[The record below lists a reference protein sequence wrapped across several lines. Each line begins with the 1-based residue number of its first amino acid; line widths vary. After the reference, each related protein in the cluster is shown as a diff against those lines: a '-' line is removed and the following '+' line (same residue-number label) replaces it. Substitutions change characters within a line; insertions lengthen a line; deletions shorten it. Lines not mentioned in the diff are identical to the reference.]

1 MEYNEERFKENANKQ
16 VFLMWLVISIILTT
30 AYVIEVVK
38 GGRTVAYFCVF
49 LFMCWFPFIL
59 GAVIL
64 KVKGMATRWYREVV
78 SVGYG
83 LFYVFVVF
91 TGNTPLTFAY
101 IFPVASLL
109 MLYKKRGLLIR
120 CGIANIIVM
129 VGLIIRNIAAG
140 NVTAHDITDF
150 EIQVAVVF
158 LCYMGYVLA
167 LNYMVK
173 SDTAMLDSVKGNLAK
188 VVDTIEKVKGASTSV
203 LDGVTVVRELSDENM
218 VSANDVASSMEEL
231 TTNNDVLRLKTD
243 SSLEMTEKINAQ
255 VNNVAEL
262 IKEMV
267 VLTSESVNQAQKSS
281 KQLADVVDSANEMA
295 QLSSELEGVLVEFKK
310 EFEMVKEETGT
321 ITEITSQT
329 NLLALNASIEAARA
343 GEAGKGFAVVADE
356 IRNLSSGT
364 QTSST
369 SIMNALSHLE
379 ETSDKM
385 TESITK
391 TLELISLT
399 LEKVNQVN
407 ASVNTITQGTMKLGD
422 NIQVIN
428 DAMTDVEASNENMIG
443 NMREVTDIMGLMT
456 DSISNANDNTNV
468 MRSKYAATS
477 ENVTNIETVVGH
489 LVEELGAGGFMS
501 VADIRPGMY
510 VTVER
515 VANGGRSEV
524 RAKVAKVEA
533 DTIFVESVTGLTEC
547 MKDCKCNLQAMV
559 DNCTYAWEN
568 VRVSETKSGE
578 FVIMITGNPKVVNRR
593 KYTRMPIYNSCTIND
608 VKMGGSM
615 NGRMV
620 NISAGGFAFMTT
632 SPEIAGRMGHTVS
645 LDVLNFEQVTS
656 KKLEGTIIRITKNED
671 QYIVGCR
678 MFEDNMEI
686 NNYVKANY
694 KGQ

>member
-1 MEYNEERFKENANKQ
+1 MEYNEEYFKKNANKQ
-16 VFLMWLVISIILTT
+16 VFLMWLVISIVLTV
-30 AYVIEVVK
+30 AYVIEVLK
-38 GGRTVAYFCVF
+38 GGRTVPYFFVF
-49 LFMCWFPFIL
+49 LVLCWGPFIL
-59 GAVIL
+59 GAIVL
-64 KVKGMATRWYREVV
+64 KMRGMATGWYKEIV

-83 LFYVFVVF
+83 VFYVFVVF

-109 MLYKKRGLLIR
+109 MLYKNRGLLIR

-129 VGLIIRNIAAG
+129 VGLIIRNLSAG

-158 LCYMGYVLA
+158 LCYMGYVFA
-167 LNYMVK
+167 LNHMVK
-173 SDTAMLDSVKGNLAK
+173 SENSMLDSVKGNLAK

-231 TTNNDVLRLKTD
+231 TSNNDVLRVKTD

-267 VLTSESVNQAQKSS
+267 VLTSESVTQAQKSS

-391 TLELISLT
+391 TLELIALT

-407 ASVNTITQGTMKLGD
+407 ASVNTITEGTMKLGD

-477 ENVTNIETVVGH
+477 ENVTNIESVVGQ

-501 VADIRPGMY
+501 AGDIRPGMY
-510 VTVER
+510 VTVEELG
-515 VANGGRSEV
+515 AGGKSEV
-524 RAKVAKVEA
+524 KTKVVAVEENS
-533 DTIFVESVTGLTEC
+533 IFVEAVAGLTENRR
-547 MKDCKCNLQAMV
+547 DCKYNLNAMV

-568 VRVSETKSGE
+568 ISISEAKSGG
-578 FVIMITGNPKVVNRR
+578 FVIVVAGNPKVVNRR
-593 KYTRMPIYNSCTIND
+593 KYTRMPIYNPCTIKD

-615 NGRMV
+615 SGRMV

-632 SPEIAGRMGHTVS
+632 SPDIANKKGSTVV
-645 LDVLNFEQVTS
+645 LDVSNFEQITG

-686 NNYVKANY
+686 NEYVKANY
-694 KGQ
+694 KG